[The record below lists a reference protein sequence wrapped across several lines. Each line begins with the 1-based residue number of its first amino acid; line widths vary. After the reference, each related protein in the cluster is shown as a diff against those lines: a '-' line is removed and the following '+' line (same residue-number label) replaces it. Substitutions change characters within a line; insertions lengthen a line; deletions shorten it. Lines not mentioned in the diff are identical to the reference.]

1 MSLSAPRHPAR
12 DSNFSTRTTGR
23 PHSLTPAHFCL
34 HGFPHAHRE
43 TSAVGVTPWGLHFGG
58 QPQGQDPVQHGA
70 LRLTPHPHPQ
80 ALVPRRTPGWPC
92 AQPPS
97 ISTSAQGK
105 GSTAVSGWA
114 PSGPPPPPAWS
125 WVFTQK
131 VEWAGVARAEALAL
145 GLGLGVDK
153 ALSRPPLRGP
163 ERPRCSAEPRAH
175 KCSVHPGCGWGKATS
190 LRSACL
196 GLTVPPAPH
205 SALQVTQTGLGEV
218 GRRGSRDPGLRAR
231 ALLFRGGGEAQLHR
245 STEDVVH
252 GGGAWCARPRR
263 L

>member
-1 MSLSAPRHPAR
+1 MGGSPRDR
-12 DSNFSTRTTGR
+12 TRFSTGPCASLPIHTRRHLYPAGR
-23 PHSLTPAHFCL
+23 QGGPVHSL
-34 HGFPHAHRE
+34 
-43 TSAVGVTPWGLHFGG
+43 
-58 QPQGQDPVQHGA
+58 
-70 LRLTPHPHPQ
+70 
-80 ALVPRRTPGWPC
+80 
-92 AQPPS
+92 PPS
-97 ISTSAQGK
+97 AHPLK
-105 GSTAVSGWA
+105 GRGARLSLAGPPVA
-114 PSGPPPPPAWS
+114 PPPPPAWS

-163 ERPRCSAEPRAH
+163 ERPRRSAEPRAH